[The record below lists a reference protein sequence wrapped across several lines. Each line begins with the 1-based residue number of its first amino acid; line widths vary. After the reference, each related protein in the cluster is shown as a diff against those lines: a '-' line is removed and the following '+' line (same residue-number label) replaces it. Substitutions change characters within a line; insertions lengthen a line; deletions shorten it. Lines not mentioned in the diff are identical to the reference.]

1 MIIIKLG
8 TVNYF
13 GNLQR
18 IIKSYLEGEVFTWWA
33 HSLLSKNVVFLN
45 NGKVLQPG
53 WYHRTRGCF
62 NWKFQFQLSA
72 MTLWCWSS
80 GLIQILR
87 HSRVFSGSGDFE
99 QTLFQRKHER
109 LDCGEKQIRSKEQ
122 WQWHLLFLNSK
133 LAVEWCCFIENQ
145 QRGDLT
151 IDHAWSRSCKSS
163 HSQAD
168 VKEEK

>member
-1 MIIIKLG
+1 
-8 TVNYF
+8 
-13 GNLQR
+13 
-18 IIKSYLEGEVFTWWA
+18 
-33 HSLLSKNVVFLN
+33 
-45 NGKVLQPG
+45 
-53 WYHRTRGCF
+53 
-62 NWKFQFQLSA
+62 

-80 GLIQILR
+80 GLIRILR

-99 QTLFQRKHER
+99 QTLFQRKHKR

-122 WQWHLLFLNSK
+122 WQWHLLFLNSY

-163 HSQAD
+163 HSQAEGGRKRNNSKAKSSSPD
-168 VKEEK
+168 FKSDPPSFSLHLSSTKWCRDKNDEVWRWRRQVD